1 MYGLFDYKQL
11 YKFSFRFKKKVISFW
26 KFQLQAVSELNKRM
40 AKIEESKVGETNS
53 QLEIIKMER
62 DSLKSTSSSLAEQI
76 NLLRVESK
84 QIQV

>member
-1 MYGLFDYKQL
+1 
-11 YKFSFRFKKKVISFW
+11 
-26 KFQLQAVSELNKRM
+26 M